1 LASGS
6 GREKEARIVGE
17 TAATCNEATRY
28 NMAAAP
34 PSMSQQTAQADTRP
48 PLADMQFDIGGDD
61 DAIHRMTG
69 LFARYGD
76 IYRFHSP
83 ARRAEMWVINHPDD
97 VKRVLVSNHRNYT
110 KGSGL
115 DRVKILLGN
124 GIMTSEGELWKRQR
138 YMMQPMFHRRVITQ
152 FAALVDAANNRFIAK
167 WEAQAAR
174 GELVNV
180 TDDMSELTLEIV
192 LLSIFGTDLAR
203 LAQEMGA
210 NPFDIVTREPAR
222 DLKFAYRFRQLTKL
236 VAALIKRRREEQS
249 GHFDFLAMLMEARD
263 KESGSPMSEREL
275 IDEVMTLIV
284 AGHETTAS
292 GLNWTWYLLSQ
303 NPQAEQRLH
312 AEIDATEEQ
321 AAPSLADMES
331 LAYTKNVC
339 DEALRMY
346 PPGWLLSRRT
356 IAPDTLCG
364 YSVPAGTDVLL
375 CLYLLHRHPRYWK
388 EPEAFRPER
397 FDAAHEAERPRFAY
411 MPFAAGPRH
420 CIGETLALY
429 EMYVH
434 LYKVARRYRLTYV
447 PERPLE
453 LEAQINLRTRHPLMM
468 KLERR

>member
-1 LASGS
+1 MSATPQ
-6 GREKEARIVGE
+6 EKAGL
-17 TAATCNEATRY
+17 
-28 NMAAAP
+28 
-34 PSMSQQTAQADTRP
+34 P
-48 PLADMQFDIGGDD
+48 PLADMQFDIGADD
-61 DAIHRMTG
+61 DAIHRMTE
-69 LFARYGD
+69 LFARHGD

-97 VKRVLVSNHRNYT
+97 VKRVLVSNHKNYT

-115 DRVKILLGN
+115 DRVKILLGH
-124 GIMTSEGELWKRQR
+124 GIMTSEGDLWKRQR

-152 FAALVDAANNRFIAK
+152 FAELIDACNNRFIAK

-203 LAQEMGA
+203 LAQEMGG
-210 NPFDIVTREPAR
+210 NPFDIVTKEPAR
-222 DLKFAYRFRQLTKL
+222 DLKFAYKFRQLTKL
-236 VAALIKRRREEQS
+236 VAALVKRRREEKTE
-249 GHFDFLAMLMEARD
+249 HFDFLGMLMDARD
-263 KESGSPMSEREL
+263 KESSSPMSEREL
-275 IDEVMTLIV
+275 VDEVMTLIV

-303 NPQAEQRLH
+303 NREAEKLLH
-312 AEIDATEEQ
+312 AEIDATEEK
-321 AAPSLADMES
+321 ASPSLADMEA
-331 LAYTKNVC
+331 LTYTKNVC

-356 IAPDTLCG
+356 IAPDTLG
-364 YSVPAGTDVLL
+364 GHAVPAGTDVLL

-429 EMYVH
+429 EMYMH

-447 PERPLE
+447 PDRPLE
-453 LEAQINLRTRHPLMM
+453 LEAQINLRTKHPLMM